1 MDERDYIAMQKYLN
15 ENDIKAIRERR
26 ANKLM
31 KRDLILKGMF
41 TKGIKRYIDAEE
53 YNPKPKNNEEGD

>member
-1 MDERDYIAMQKYLN
+1 M
-15 ENDIKAIRERR
+15 KATRERR
-26 ANKLM
+26 AKELM

-53 YNPKPKNNEEGD
+53 YNPKPKNNEEGC

>member
-1 MDERDYIAMQKYLN
+1 M
-15 ENDIKAIRERR
+15 KATRERR
-26 ANKLM
+26 AKKLM

>member
-15 ENDIKAIRERR
+15 ENDMKAPRERR
-26 ANKLM
+26 AKQLM